1 MLSQKKILFRYV
13 YALSV
18 FFLLQLA
25 GCADYSATASG
36 DISSYTPFP
45 VFEEDPVLPLA
56 GGLVNRYRMVQ
67 LGSGGEVQIH
77 DMNVEL
83 GITKPNLLHGND
95 IYVFRF
101 LSEREGTVLWDR
113 YYPADSAG
121 VYAVGIWR
129 NDTVIFGDTLLW
141 FPADPIQKESWDFG
155 EKKMEVVQ
163 TNIEYPV
170 MDMIIRGEMLE
181 ENDYS
186 DDGKFI
192 RNVFAV
198 SEVTGDTTTVYYMRR
213 NMGLLGFE
221 RSVGGHLKQKLS
233 AWVMGEEHDSYYDPY
248 YEYY

>member
-1 MLSQKKILFRYV
+1 MFSQTKRWIHCVALLS
-13 YALSV
+13 A
-18 FFLLQLA
+18 FLLLQIV
-25 GCADYSATASG
+25 GCAYDASASG
-36 DISSYTPFP
+36 DYNSYTPFP

-56 GGLVNRYRMVQ
+56 DGLVNRYRMVQ
-67 LGSGGEVQIH
+67 FGSGGEVQIQ

-83 GITKPNLLHGND
+83 GITKPNLLQANN

-113 YYPADSAG
+113 YQPADSAG

-129 NDTVIFGDTLLW
+129 NDSVIFGDTLLW
-141 FPADPIQKESWDFG
+141 FPADPIETESWDFG

-163 TNIEYPV
+163 TNIDYPV
-170 MDMIIRGEMLE
+170 MDMRIRGEMLE
-181 ENDYS
+181 ESDYT
-186 DDGKFI
+186 DDGKYI

-198 SEVTGDTTTVYYMRR
+198 SEVNGDTTTVYYMRR
-213 NMGLLGFE
+213 NMGMLGFE
-221 RSVGGHLKQKLS
+221 RSINGHLKQKLS